1 MEWCCE
7 RRAIDHRPFCLD
19 WANIIQHYSTV
30 FLFFFISFFLTL
42 RCLVRWKERNIMWPN
57 EQQKKNNRKNC
68 RFQWGHARVL
78 STGRTGSNRFEQV
91 CATGFGGF
99 AVVPL
104 RRFGCRTLFL
114 SRPVLMGLCN
124 RIRATVGGVAAL
136 IELQNPTASLARS
149 SWGYAPWFAPCFMV
163 LSGKFVCRTLFT
175 MPIRGQQGCATRFSI
190 FFVIQ
195 LQRLGC
201 VTHWTARKGVL
212 QPNSALI
219 PWFACANGVAEP
231 YCLPCKVLVG
241 LCTLIRTVLSG
252 VVG

>member
-1 MEWCCE
+1 MLWAACD
-7 RRAIDHRPFCLD
+7 RSSAILSGLG
-19 WANIIQHYSTV
+19 QHYSTL
-30 FLFFFISFFLTL
+30 FDCLSFFFYFFLSYSSMFGEM
-42 RCLVRWKERNIMWPN
+42 ERKKYNVA
-57 EQQKKNNRKNC
+57 QRAAKKNNRKNC